1 MKKIISFICVSVF
14 ASVSLFARDIV
25 YKVSTYGDDAND
37 GLTWATAKRTLGA
50 AQSVAEYGDDI
61 WVAAGIYYPTD
72 GEYRYRWGGDSDD
85 DVRYF
90 TFQLKAG
97 VRIYGG
103 FPKLGNPDMNS
114 RDVVNNKTIFSG
126 NIGDSASG
134 EDNSFRIFNNTD
146 TTIDD
151 LTVID
156 GLYIQ
161 DAYND
166 AMYNNGSSPLVR
178 NCHFENNGSSITNEN
193 SASPIINDSVFKS
206 TGAIS
211 GDNLTISKC
220 EFSANSLAV
229 NITENATIS
238 NSKFVSN
245 TKGVYI
251 KGNTVS
257 ISNCNFEKN
266 TLYSIEIEDSSNLK
280 VSNSSFIE
288 NHNTAIYGLRS
299 GGTVD
304 KCTFTGNRRKETC
317 FYERG
322 DIYFSSC
329 IVMFGGLVEGSNFT
343 ENFATISLNRNYQKE
358 SMSGFFAAA
367 IYSRGGII
375 SNCTFTRNKLIVN
388 ETIESSIDSY
398 LYSSGS
404 VLKWGGTISGCSFI
418 GNNCRVS
425 NNNTLKAKTTGG
437 LYLFNDVNA
446 TNCTFTKNCSS
457 SPYGRVGGAVYL
469 GLGSTITFSTITE
482 NYTKSSGASSV
493 GDIYAELNS
502 TVDSCIIW
510 GNYSPRAKSVSDE
523 ISRTSTAKN
532 CIIQD
537 FEDSSDPKLLPL
549 GNYGGITQTM
559 PVDKGSSA
567 IQSNR
572 EFSTSVQGLTGTY
585 TCKGIRIV
593 RIDSKIDY
601 DWGKGSPMTGIGSDS
616 WNAEWSGTITVPES
630 TTYTFYLQCDD
641 KGTLYIDGD
650 RITSSSTGTTK
661 NSKYLSKGEHSIKID
676 YTQDTGFDYIH
687 LYWSYGNVS
696 KTIIPSSCF
705 TTNIPTNIPTTDQRG
720 YTRSTTAPTIGA
732 CEYQTSVEQI
742 NIASS
747 AGENVFAPNTKFTLK
762 ANTDAD
768 VLEWIWTKDGEP
780 IESNPDGTLTDSLPS
795 GSGKYTVTLVY
806 DGGVM
811 ESEEFTVST
820 GPSAIYVKP
829 TGNDEYDG
837 LSWESPKKTI
847 KAAIDASAYGSEIW
861 IMNGTYEAISM
872 RSGRNII
879 GGFSGTEKSKSQRI
893 LPDSLDNLSTL
904 STTVESISNGLEYER
919 VIQDASIDGIKV
931 LGDITALYSAFS
943 IYNSYVAG
951 NLKFTS
957 DWIDTRQK
965 IKNTKVCGTSDL
977 WDISPFE
984 ILDSEF
990 LGKLT
995 FDNSYSSNGL
1005 NKEYFHKVS
1014 NISAGITNVS
1024 NPFVKFEKMNASTFD
1039 NSNSSDIEFT
1049 GAITGNLNNSS
1060 SNNAKYN
1067 LCYSESSGKLSIS
1080 NTKNI
1085 SVNNFITVEGTISAS
1100 SDVEFINV
1108 AFKDSSDYAID
1119 ISDSNKVYFTNTVA
1133 YNAKSGGVN
1142 MSGSNRI
1149 TFMNCT
1155 IYKNGGNGFKT
1166 DDSTDCAIFNTII
1179 WGHTTPLNVANSVS
1193 DSWTVGY
1200 CNIQGGY
1207 ANGTNIIAENPRIL
1221 AVEDFDDIPIYLGLI
1236 ESSPLQGK
1244 GATPEQVISSMS
1256 VPETDFRGITRKT
1269 PTSIGAF
1276 EYISPSALV
1285 NIGVKDGDVARGRD
1299 AVFSTNAKN
1308 VYRYYWVHSS
1318 TDEDWSWDIVSGEN
1332 DSTYSRLTTSDDKFN
1347 ENHYGSWLLDRN
1359 GGIKEA
1365 GYGNLNVFDLI
1376 FVKQGAMGKK
1386 DGSSWEN
1393 AFTDVATAINAAMK
1407 KSRIYIAA
1415 GTYAVNDAD
1424 TTNTDRKQ
1432 AFALK
1437 NDLEIYG
1444 GFPAEGS
1451 PELADR
1457 DVSKYETILTADL
1470 LGDDEDADMDGAID
1484 TDTMADNAYRVF
1496 FHPSSSA
1503 LNETAVL
1510 DGVTIQGG
1518 YDDASEE
1525 EYKSGAGMHNNGS
1538 SPTIRNCTF
1547 VDNYSVNNG
1556 GGMYNVNAAN
1566 PTIEN
1571 CLFINNYAYYG
1582 GAVCDSGSSPSI
1594 KATEFSYNTAK
1605 YDGGAIRNNANSKP
1619 VIEDCDFANNSAN
1632 RGAAI
1637 DAYESAP
1644 TAKRCSFSGN
1654 AATSSGGA
1662 LYAYTSSNARL
1673 ENCTLY
1679 NNSAYFGGGVY
1690 ARENSNAQ
1698 IVNCT
1703 ISGNSAKYNGG
1714 ALYSQNATPVIAN
1727 SILWN
1732 NTAKTGNPEIYV
1744 KDSTPVINHC
1754 IVSGGYDG
1762 GVSVLTENPN
1772 LSSYG
1777 EYGGLT
1783 KSMPVDKT
1791 SSAWGAGIL
1800 TLENIEIPLDDQSGS
1815 LRSTTAMTIG
1825 SMELHAAPTNLKAT
1839 SGQYNDRVVL
1849 TWNASED
1856 GKFYKVYRNTV
1867 NSPSGAIEL
1876 TEDWI
1881 TDLTYTDM
1889 AVEQGVNY
1897 YYFVR
1902 AAADVNGGSE
1912 TWYST
1917 SSVGYASK
1925 STACNL
1931 TVVNGTGSGQY
1942 ENGTQ
1947 VAIVANA
1954 PQEGQ
1959 TFDKWIGDTTY
1970 VSDVSAAE
1978 TILTMPAADVT
1989 VTATYKAIEY
1999 YTLTVENGSGGGTVV
2014 SGDTVQ
2020 IVADAPADGMVFD
2033 KWVGDVETVAD
2044 VSASTTTIRMP
2055 AKNATVTATY
2065 IEKPVVDP
2073 FGDAV
2078 VYPNVAM
2085 TILGEVDFF
2094 GSPANSGCVV
2104 AAYVGNELRGK
2115 SSVVDISG
2123 RSLVNLT
2130 VNVNANGEEIK
2141 FKIWTPSDGKI
2152 IDARADCTAI
2162 SASGDS
2168 LGSLDSPFAIVF
2180 ANDLNLELLLK
2191 EGWNQVSFNVGL
2203 ENMAVRT
2210 ILSDVIDN
2218 VALVQGSGTSF
2229 NPSWPDSLNT
2239 LKSFNNTSGFWVKM
2253 NAASSV
2259 SLTGSAL
2266 DVSAKT
2272 ISLKAGWNN
2281 IGYTPATAAS
2291 IRTVLATALAD
2302 GKIERIINSK
2312 GNFNPATPDV
2322 LNSLKTMT
2330 PGEGYWVKANAAT
2343 TIAYDKITTAKRAM
2357 RKSRAVIF
2365 AANSASENFGEPV
2378 VYPNIQM
2385 TILANVLVNGAA
2397 APSGSVVA
2405 AFVDGELRAK
2415 QEIVSLDGKSI
2426 ANLTVSV
2433 AQNGETIGFKIWNSA
2448 TGETLDF
2455 ATSVAAESGA
2465 APYTYP
2471 DNLLE
2476 LSASGTPSVGGDT
2489 EPAEPVVYPNTPM
2502 SLYVE
2507 VQIDGKTV
2515 SDGDIVAAYVGD
2527 ELRGKQSVV
2536 IYDGKAIANLV
2547 VNVASNGEK
2556 IAFKVWN
2563 ASAKRLYA
2571 AAKTIDAEIG
2581 GEPYT
2586 YPDNL
2591 LLVNA
2596 QTATGG
2602 LALWTSKNG
2611 LSGDNAN
2618 ALATPFNDGIT
2629 NIEKFAFGLSGN
2641 KAASYAEN
2649 ALFKQSYA
2657 DGKAN
2662 FQFPISK
2669 DAADSVNVKV
2679 MTSEDLVNWT
2689 EAPSASI
2696 GTSGDFNLMQ
2706 TEQTVPEGGKLFFK
2720 LVVEEK

>member
-1 MKKIISFICVSVF
+1 
-14 ASVSLFARDIV
+14 
-25 YKVSTYGDDAND
+25 
-37 GLTWATAKRTLGA
+37 
-50 AQSVAEYGDDI
+50 
-61 WVAAGIYYPTD
+61 
-72 GEYRYRWGGDSDD
+72 
-85 DVRYF
+85 
-90 TFQLKAG
+90 
-97 VRIYGG
+97 
-103 FPKLGNPDMNS
+103 MN
-114 RDVVNNKTIFSG
+114 
-126 NIGDSASG
+126 
-134 EDNSFRIFNNTD
+134 
-146 TTIDD
+146 
-151 LTVID
+151 
-156 GLYIQ
+156 
-161 DAYND
+161 
-166 AMYNNGSSPLVR
+166 
-178 NCHFENNGSSITNEN
+178 
-193 SASPIINDSVFKS
+193 
-206 TGAIS
+206 
-211 GDNLTISKC
+211 
-220 EFSANSLAV
+220 
-229 NITENATIS
+229 
-238 NSKFVSN
+238 
-245 TKGVYI
+245 
-251 KGNTVS
+251 
-257 ISNCNFEKN
+257 
-266 TLYSIEIEDSSNLK
+266 
-280 VSNSSFIE
+280 
-288 NHNTAIYGLRS
+288 
-299 GGTVD
+299 
-304 KCTFTGNRRKETC
+304 
-317 FYERG
+317 
-322 DIYFSSC
+322 
-329 IVMFGGLVEGSNFT
+329 
-343 ENFATISLNRNYQKE
+343 
-358 SMSGFFAAA
+358 
-367 IYSRGGII
+367 
-375 SNCTFTRNKLIVN
+375 
-388 ETIESSIDSY
+388 
-398 LYSSGS
+398 
-404 VLKWGGTISGCSFI
+404 
-418 GNNCRVS
+418 
-425 NNNTLKAKTTGG
+425 
-437 LYLFNDVNA
+437 
-446 TNCTFTKNCSS
+446 
-457 SPYGRVGGAVYL
+457 
-469 GLGSTITFSTITE
+469 
-482 NYTKSSGASSV
+482 
-493 GDIYAELNS
+493 
-502 TVDSCIIW
+502 
-510 GNYSPRAKSVSDE
+510 
-523 ISRTSTAKN
+523 
-532 CIIQD
+532 
-537 FEDSSDPKLLPL
+537 
-549 GNYGGITQTM
+549 
-559 PVDKGSSA
+559 
-567 IQSNR
+567 
-572 EFSTSVQGLTGTY
+572 
-585 TCKGIRIV
+585 
-593 RIDSKIDY
+593 
-601 DWGKGSPMTGIGSDS
+601 
-616 WNAEWSGTITVPES
+616 
-630 TTYTFYLQCDD
+630 
-641 KGTLYIDGD
+641 
-650 RITSSSTGTTK
+650 
-661 NSKYLSKGEHSIKID
+661 
-676 YTQDTGFDYIH
+676 
-687 LYWSYGNVS
+687 
-696 KTIIPSSCF
+696 
-705 TTNIPTNIPTTDQRG
+705 
-720 YTRSTTAPTIGA
+720 
-732 CEYQTSVEQI
+732 
-742 NIASS
+742 
-747 AGENVFAPNTKFTLK
+747 
-762 ANTDAD
+762 
-768 VLEWIWTKDGEP
+768 
-780 IESNPDGTLTDSLPS
+780 
-795 GSGKYTVTLVY
+795 
-806 DGGVM
+806 
-811 ESEEFTVST
+811 
-820 GPSAIYVKP
+820 
-829 TGNDEYDG
+829 
-837 LSWESPKKTI
+837 
-847 KAAIDASAYGSEIW
+847 
-861 IMNGTYEAISM
+861 
-872 RSGRNII
+872 
-879 GGFSGTEKSKSQRI
+879 
-893 LPDSLDNLSTL
+893 
-904 STTVESISNGLEYER
+904 
-919 VIQDASIDGIKV
+919 
-931 LGDITALYSAFS
+931 
-943 IYNSYVAG
+943 
-951 NLKFTS
+951 
-957 DWIDTRQK
+957 
-965 IKNTKVCGTSDL
+965 
-977 WDISPFE
+977 
-984 ILDSEF
+984 
-990 LGKLT
+990 
-995 FDNSYSSNGL
+995 
-1005 NKEYFHKVS
+1005 
-1014 NISAGITNVS
+1014 
-1024 NPFVKFEKMNASTFD
+1024 
-1039 NSNSSDIEFT
+1039 
-1049 GAITGNLNNSS
+1049 
-1060 SNNAKYN
+1060 
-1067 LCYSESSGKLSIS
+1067 
-1080 NTKNI
+1080 
-1085 SVNNFITVEGTISAS
+1085 
-1100 SDVEFINV
+1100 
-1108 AFKDSSDYAID
+1108 
-1119 ISDSNKVYFTNTVA
+1119 
-1133 YNAKSGGVN
+1133 
-1142 MSGSNRI
+1142 
-1149 TFMNCT
+1149 
-1155 IYKNGGNGFKT
+1155 
-1166 DDSTDCAIFNTII
+1166 
-1179 WGHTTPLNVANSVS
+1179 
-1193 DSWTVGY
+1193 
-1200 CNIQGGY
+1200 
-1207 ANGTNIIAENPRIL
+1207 ENPRIL

-1236 ESSPLQGK
+1236 ESSPVRGK
-1244 GATPEQVISSMS
+1244 GATQKEIVSTITLPS
-1256 VPETDFRGITRKT
+1256 TDLRNIERSA
-1269 PTSIGAF
+1269 PTSLGAF

-1318 TDEDWSWDIVSGEN
+1318 TEEDWSWDIVSGEN

-1415 GTYAVNDAD
+1415 GTYAVNDAN

-1444 GFPAEGS
+1444 GFPTEGN

-1571 CLFINNYAYYG
+1571 CQFINNYAYYG
-1582 GAVCDSGSSPSI
+1582 GAVCDSGSSPTI

-1744 KDSTPVINHC
+1744 KDSTPTVNHC

-1912 TWYST
+1912 TWYSA

-1947 VAIVANA
+1947 VAIVANT

-1970 VSDVSAAE
+1970 VADVNAAE

-1999 YTLTVENGSGGGTVV
+1999 YTLTVENGSGGGTVA

-2044 VSASTTTIRMP
+2044 VSTSTTTIRMP

-2065 IEKPVVDP
+2065 VEKPVVDP

-2123 RSLVNLT
+2123 RPLVNLT

-2152 IDARADCTAI
+2152 IDARADCTAV

-2239 LKSFNNTSGFWVKM
+2239 LKSFDNTSGFWVKM
-2253 NAASSV
+2253 NAADSV

-2272 ISLKAGWNN
+2272 ISLNVGWNN

-2291 IRTVLATALAD
+2291 IRTVLATALDD

-2378 VYPNIQM
+2378 VYPNVQM

-2455 ATSVAAESGA
+2455 ATTVAAESGA

-2476 LSASGTPSVGGDT
+2476 LSTSGTPSVGGNT
-2489 EPAEPVVYPNTPM
+2489 EPAKPVVYPNTPM

-2527 ELRGKQSVV
+2527 ELRGKQTVV

-2556 IAFKVWN
+2556 IAFKVWD
-2563 ASAKRLYA
+2563 ASAKRLYTA
-2571 AAKTIDAEIG
+2571 TTTINAEIG
-2581 GEPYT
+2581 GEPYS

-2591 LLVNA
+2591 LIVNA
-2596 QTATGG
+2596 QTATGEF
-2602 LALWTSKNG
+2602 ALWTSKNG

-2641 KAASYAEN
+2641 KAASYSEN

-2657 DGKAN
+2657 DGKAS

-2669 DAADSVNVKV
+2669 DAADSVSVKV

-2689 EAPSASI
+2689 EAPSSNI
-2696 GTSGDFNLMQ
+2696 GASGDFNLMQ

>member
-1 MKKIISFICVSVF
+1 MKKTLTLFICLVGI
-14 ASVSLFARDIV
+14 SLSARDIV

-50 AQSVAEYGDDI
+50 AQAVAEYGDDI
-61 WVAAGIYYPTD
+61 WVAAGTYYPTD
-72 GEYRYRWGGDSDD
+72 GEYRYRWGGNSDNS
-85 DVRYF
+85 VRYF
-90 TFQLKAG
+90 SFQLKAG

-103 FPKLGNPDMNS
+103 FPKSGNPDMNK
-114 RDVVNNKTIFSG
+114 RDFVTNKTIFSG
-126 NIGDSASG
+126 NIGDSSKNT
-134 EDNSFRIFNNTD
+134 DNSYMVFRNSD
-146 TTIDD
+146 SKIDD
-151 LTVID
+151 LTVLD
-156 GLYIQ
+156 GVYIQ
-161 DAYND
+161 DGYTDLKNEKCSGLYNV
-166 AMYNNGSSPLVR
+166 NSSPLIR
-178 NCHFENNGSSITNEN
+178 NTTFINNYGGAVWNDYSSAIFSECSFISN
-193 SASPIINDSVFKS
+193 SGTSNHQGTAIYVSVG
-206 TGAIS
+206 T
-211 GDNLTISKC
+211 
-220 EFSANSLAV
+220 V
-229 NITENATIS
+229 NIT
-238 NSKFVSN
+238 NSKFDSN
-245 TKGVYI
+245 SGVALYL
-251 KGNTVS
+251 KGNVTISGCNFEKNNTVIKTYTSATVS
-257 ISNCNFEKN
+257 ISNCSFKNNSGTSLLFNDSGDENITITNCSFEKN
-266 TLYSIEIEDSSNLK
+266 TGLPINGIHDGST
-280 VSNSSFIE
+280 VSN
-288 NHNTAIYGLRS
+288 
-299 GGTVD
+299 
-304 KCTFTGNRRKETC
+304 CTFTGN
-317 FYERG
+317 
-322 DIYFSSC
+322 SSSSTGC
-329 IVMFGGLVEGSNFT
+329 I
-343 ENFATISLNRNYQKE
+343 R
-358 SMSGFFAAA
+358 MSG
-367 IYSRGGII
+367 GTV
-375 SNCTFTRNKLIVN
+375 SNCTFTEN
-388 ETIESSIDSY
+388 SSDSIGAVS
-398 LYSSGS
+398 LSD
-404 VLKWGGTISGCSFI
+404 GTITNCTFIRNSASIAGAISMYNGILTNSTFIGNKASYNGSNLAGAVLTRNSFI
-418 GNNCRVS
+418 GN
-425 NNNTLKAKTTGG
+425 
-437 LYLFNDVNA
+437 
-446 TNCTFTKNCSS
+446 CTFTQNSASATNSS
-457 SPYGRVGGAVYL
+457 SISAGAVLIEKGYL
-469 GLGSTITFSTITE
+469 SACTITKNFVNTTKGSFSGGVYGNGGSANIS
-482 NYTKSSGASSV
+482 N
-493 GDIYAELNS
+493 
-502 TVDSCIIW
+502 CIIW
-510 GNYSPRAKSVSDE
+510 GNYTYGSGFTIDE
-523 ISRTSTAKN
+523 INGTYSEVYNSIIRNGYSGGSNIITA
-532 CIIQD
+532 
-537 FEDSSDPKLLPL
+537 DPKLLPL
-549 GNYGGITQTM
+549 GNYGGSTKTM
-559 PVDKGSSA
+559 PV
-567 IQSNR
+567 
-572 EFSTSVQGLTGTY
+572 EM
-585 TCKGIRIV
+585 
-593 RIDSKIDY
+593 
-601 DWGKGSPMTGIGSDS
+601 GSPAIGNGVMS
-616 WNAEWSGTITVPES
+616 IM
-630 TTYTFYLQCDD
+630 
-641 KGTLYIDGD
+641 
-650 RITSSSTGTTK
+650 SS
-661 NSKYLSKGEHSIKID
+661 
-676 YTQDTGFDYIH
+676 
-687 LYWSYGNVS
+687 V
-696 KTIIPSSCF
+696 
-705 TTNIPTNIPTTDQRG
+705 TNIDQRG
-720 YTRSTTAPTIGA
+720 FTRTRPITIGA
-732 CEYQTSVEQI
+732 CEYQKSVAMA
-742 NIASS
+742 NIETLE
-747 AGENVFAPNTKFTLK
+747 GEDAFAADYEFTLK
-762 ANTDAD
+762 VCTDAD
-768 VLEWIWTKDGEP
+768 ILECIWYKNGTP
-780 IESNPDGTLTDSLPS
+780 IEGATQTTLKTSLSNGNAEYSAM
-795 GSGKYTVTLVY
+795 LVY
-806 DGGVM
+806 DGGIM
-811 ESEEFTVST
+811 ETNTKKISVGEKCLHVSKN
-820 GPSAIYVKP
+820 GKDS
-829 TGNDEYDG
+829 NDG
-837 LSWESPKKTI
+837 TSWATAKTTI
-847 KAAIDASAYGSEIW
+847 NAAIDAAPYGCEIW
-861 IMNGTYEAISM
+861 VKDGSYPDFTIKAGRSVVGGFNDKVLIKEDRKFDSHSTIINSDLKSNFETGIVKDSSIDGLKINGSVENWYSVPNIKNSLVDGSVSYHKQEETKRFEISATEITK
-872 RSGRNII
+872 SLSVETGTPCIITDCVITGTISFESLKCTDEETGFVGEICKSKAYSVSNKNSDSSIFRNIQASNI
-879 GGFSGTEKSKSQRI
+879 SIYSSNNVSILDSYILNGLSSGIVS
-893 LPDSLDNLSTL
+893 DSSDNLSIENCVVYRNSKSALEMTGK
-904 STTVESISNGLEYER
+904 STKTNITNCTFFKNN
-919 VIQDASIDGIKV
+919 QWGIK
-931 LGDITALYSAFS
+931 
-943 IYNSYVAG
+943 
-951 NLKFTS
+951 
-957 DWIDTRQK
+957 
-965 IKNTKVCGTSDL
+965 
-977 WDISPFE
+977 
-984 ILDSEF
+984 SE
-990 LGKLT
+990 
-995 FDNSYSSNGL
+995 NSSN
-1005 NKEYFHKVS
+1005 
-1014 NISAGITNVS
+1014 
-1024 NPFVKFEKMNASTFD
+1024 
-1039 NSNSSDIEFT
+1039 
-1049 GAITGNLNNSS
+1049 
-1060 SNNAKYN
+1060 
-1067 LCYSESSGKLSIS
+1067 C
-1080 NTKNI
+1080 
-1085 SVNNFITVEGTISAS
+1085 SV
-1100 SDVEFINV
+1100 
-1108 AFKDSSDYAID
+1108 
-1119 ISDSNKVYFTNTVA
+1119 TNTILWG
-1133 YNAKSGGVN
+1133 NKSGQISIGG
-1142 MSGSNRI
+1142 GSQQNW
-1149 TFMNCT
+1149 
-1155 IYKNGGNGFKT
+1155 
-1166 DDSTDCAIFNTII
+1166 A
-1179 WGHTTPLNVANSVS
+1179 
-1193 DSWTVGY
+1193 VGY
-1200 CNIQGGY
+1200 SCIENGY
-1207 ANGTNIIAENPRIL
+1207 EDGVEIITKNPRIL
-1221 AVEDFDDIPIYLGLI
+1221 AISGFNNIPMYLALVENSPIAF
-1236 ESSPLQGK
+1236 K
-1244 GATPEQVISSMS
+1244 GAKQDQVVSSVKIPS
-1256 VPETDFRGITRKT
+1256 KDIRGIVRET

-1276 EYISPSALV
+1276 EYIVPKAEIHISPRDSETP
-1285 NIGVKDGDVARGRD
+1285 RGRD
-1299 AVFSTNAKN
+1299 TKFSM
-1308 VYRYYWVHSS
+1308 VYSNGYMSYWAHSNS
-1318 TDEDWSWDIVSGEN
+1318 IDDWSWDVINGEN
-1332 DSTYSRLTTSDDKFN
+1332 SNSYSRTTDSKDKFN
-1347 ENHYGSWLLDRN
+1347 KNYYNGFVLDSD
-1359 GGIKEA
+1359 GGVKNA
-1365 GYGNLNVFDLI
+1365 GYAELSVFDLL
-1376 FVKQGAMGKK
+1376 FVKQGATGKK
-1386 DGSSWEN
+1386 DGSSWGN

-1444 GFPAEGS
+1444 GFPTEGS

-1457 DVSKYETILTADL
+1457 DISKYETILTADL

-1496 FHPSSSA
+1496 FHPSSAA

-1510 DGVTIQGG
+1510 DGVTIRGG

-1538 SPTIRNCTF
+1538 SPTIRNCSF

-1571 CLFINNYAYYG
+1571 CQFINNYAYYG

-1954 PQEGQ
+1954 LQEGQ

-1970 VSDVSAAE
+1970 IADINAAE
-1978 TILTMPAADVT
+1978 AILTMPAADVT

-1999 YTLTVENGSGGGTVV
+1999 YTLTVENGSGGGTVT

-2044 VSASTTTIRMP
+2044 ISASTTTIRMP

-2210 ILSDVIDN
+2210 ILSDVIDS

-2629 NIEKFAFGLSGN
+2629 NIEKFAFGLSGK
-2641 KAASYAEN
+2641 KAASYSEN

>member
-1 MKKIISFICVSVF
+1 M
-14 ASVSLFARDIV
+14 
-25 YKVSTYGDDAND
+25 
-37 GLTWATAKRTLGA
+37 
-50 AQSVAEYGDDI
+50 
-61 WVAAGIYYPTD
+61 
-72 GEYRYRWGGDSDD
+72 
-85 DVRYF
+85 
-90 TFQLKAG
+90 
-97 VRIYGG
+97 
-103 FPKLGNPDMNS
+103 
-114 RDVVNNKTIFSG
+114 
-126 NIGDSASG
+126 
-134 EDNSFRIFNNTD
+134 
-146 TTIDD
+146 
-151 LTVID
+151 
-156 GLYIQ
+156 
-161 DAYND
+161 
-166 AMYNNGSSPLVR
+166 
-178 NCHFENNGSSITNEN
+178 
-193 SASPIINDSVFKS
+193 
-206 TGAIS
+206 
-211 GDNLTISKC
+211 
-220 EFSANSLAV
+220 
-229 NITENATIS
+229 
-238 NSKFVSN
+238 
-245 TKGVYI
+245 
-251 KGNTVS
+251 
-257 ISNCNFEKN
+257 
-266 TLYSIEIEDSSNLK
+266 
-280 VSNSSFIE
+280 
-288 NHNTAIYGLRS
+288 
-299 GGTVD
+299 
-304 KCTFTGNRRKETC
+304 
-317 FYERG
+317 
-322 DIYFSSC
+322 
-329 IVMFGGLVEGSNFT
+329 
-343 ENFATISLNRNYQKE
+343 
-358 SMSGFFAAA
+358 
-367 IYSRGGII
+367 
-375 SNCTFTRNKLIVN
+375 
-388 ETIESSIDSY
+388 
-398 LYSSGS
+398 
-404 VLKWGGTISGCSFI
+404 
-418 GNNCRVS
+418 
-425 NNNTLKAKTTGG
+425 
-437 LYLFNDVNA
+437 
-446 TNCTFTKNCSS
+446 
-457 SPYGRVGGAVYL
+457 
-469 GLGSTITFSTITE
+469 
-482 NYTKSSGASSV
+482 
-493 GDIYAELNS
+493 
-502 TVDSCIIW
+502 
-510 GNYSPRAKSVSDE
+510 
-523 ISRTSTAKN
+523 
-532 CIIQD
+532 
-537 FEDSSDPKLLPL
+537 
-549 GNYGGITQTM
+549 TM
-559 PVDKGSSA
+559 PVD
-567 IQSNR
+567 
-572 EFSTSVQGLTGTY
+572 
-585 TCKGIRIV
+585 
-593 RIDSKIDY
+593 IDSPAI
-601 DWGKGSPMTGIGSDS
+601 GKGSL
-616 WNAEWSGTITVPES
+616 
-630 TTYTFYLQCDD
+630 TTE
-641 KGTLYIDGD
+641 I
-650 RITSSSTGTTK
+650 
-661 NSKYLSKGEHSIKID
+661 
-676 YTQDTGFDYIH
+676 
-687 LYWSYGNVS
+687 
-696 KTIIPSSCF
+696 
-705 TTNIPTNIPTTDQRG
+705 TTDQRG

-742 NIASS
+742 NITSS

-768 VLEWIWTKDGEP
+768 VLEWIWTKGGEP
-780 IESNPDGTLTDSLPS
+780 IESNLDGTLTDSLPS

-820 GPSAIYVKP
+820 GPSVIYVKP

-847 KAAIDASAYGSEIW
+847 KAAIEASAYGSEIW
-861 IMNGTYEAISM
+861 VMHGTYEAISM

-879 GGFSGTEKSKSQRI
+879 GGFLGTEKSKSQRV

-931 LGDITALYSAFS
+931 LGNITALYSAFS

-984 ILDSEF
+984 ISDSEF

-1005 NKEYFHKVS
+1005 SKEYFHKVS
-1014 NISAGITNVS
+1014 NISADITNVS
-1024 NPFVKFEKMNASTFD
+1024 NPFAKFEEMNASNFD
-1039 NSNSSDIEFT
+1039 NSNSSDIEFA
-1049 GAITGNLNNSS
+1049 GAITGDLRNSS

-1067 LCYSESSGKLSIS
+1067 LEYSESSGKLSIS
-1080 NTKNI
+1080 DTKNI
-1085 SVNNFITVEGTISAS
+1085 SINNYKTVKGTISAS
-1100 SDVEFINV
+1100 SDVEFVNV

-1133 YNAKSGGVN
+1133 YNAASGGVN

-1149 TFMNCT
+1149 MFMNCT
-1155 IYKNGGNGFKT
+1155 IYKNGENGFKT

-1179 WGHTTPLNVANSVS
+1179 WGHTTPLNVSTSVS

-1318 TDEDWSWDIVSGEN
+1318 TDEDWSWNVVSGEN

-1444 GFPAEGS
+1444 GFPAEGN

-1538 SPTIRNCTF
+1538 SPTIRNCSF

-1690 ARENSNAQ
+1690 TRENSNAQ

-1744 KDSTPVINHC
+1744 KDSTPTVNHC

-1825 SMELHAAPTNLKAT
+1825 SMELHAAPTDLKAT

-1912 TWYST
+1912 TWYSA

-1954 PQEGQ
+1954 PNEGQ

-1970 VSDVSAAE
+1970 VADVSAAE

-1999 YTLTVENGSGGGTVV
+1999 YTLTVENGSGGGTVA

-2044 VSASTTTIRMP
+2044 VSVSTTTIRMP

-2065 IEKPVVDP
+2065 VEKPVVDP

-2152 IDARADCTAI
+2152 IDARADCTAV

-2210 ILSDVIDN
+2210 ILSDVIDS

-2239 LKSFNNTSGFWVKM
+2239 LKSFDNTSGFWVKM
-2253 NAASSV
+2253 NAAASV

-2291 IRTVLATALAD
+2291 IRTVLATALDD

-2343 TIAYDKITTAKRAM
+2343 TIAYDKITMAKRAM

-2378 VYPNIQM
+2378 VYPNVQM
-2385 TILANVLVNGAA
+2385 TILADVLVNGAA

-2448 TGETLDF
+2448 TGEMLDF
-2455 ATSVAAESGA
+2455 ATTVAAESGA

-2476 LSASGTPSVGGDT
+2476 LSASGTPSVGRDT

-2527 ELRGKQSVV
+2527 ELRGKQTVV

-2556 IAFKVWN
+2556 IAFKVWD
-2563 ASAKRLYA
+2563 ASAKRLYTA
-2571 AAKTIDAEIG
+2571 TTTINAEIG
-2581 GEPYT
+2581 GEPYS

-2591 LLVNA
+2591 LIVNA

-2602 LALWTSKNG
+2602 FALWTSKNG

-2641 KAASYAEN
+2641 KAASYSEN

-2657 DGKAN
+2657 DGKAC